1 MKILKARNGIA
12 LTAVLAILLITSL
25 FIPVMFSMGETA
37 LSIAVKGT
45 DRQRVSYF
53 ARTVTE
59 MSVAAFK
66 AFESNEHVRCKY
78 AIYDA
83 NGVCENCGLKR
94 YDPSNPHQKDSAAS
108 DTMIA
113 AYNSMIG
120 QPIPS
125 TNKNTEPQLATGSN
139 KVSVITTD
147 TIIMAKRTHPT
158 EKQQLYYVRYLDEA
172 GNPLGDWNEVSEFR
186 HRELGIALEE
196 FLAANKESGAT
207 PPFELKP
214 DPTDPN
220 DTPDPT
226 DVTDKEDIH
235 YFSCSKNAE
244 GEVILP
250 TEMTNPSD
258 GGGAYEEIGRGY
270 CEITYDNTTVY
281 YKTDAKKSSGT
292 YKKTTTITAE
302 DYAAGIAALADG
314 TETQYSYSKK
324 ENKNVIF
331 KSYVTLNGY
340 TSSRTC
346 ILVLP
351 TYPSEEEW
359 LEFGVAALEDDG
371 VTEKKELIA
380 TGGNQVFVNPD
391 KATSRVPIS
400 YTDPALVGIDNGDGT
415 KKKGYVEQNLL
426 VYSGIGNMVIRPTSY
441 KNAATG
447 ETVLS
452 GENNSKFV
460 LGVQPG
466 LNTTP
471 NNDPTYETIDAVN
484 YDGSEGVSQKNNFVA
499 FSATNAIQVDMP
511 INLLV
516 NPCRANR
523 AGDNKLFGTNANG
536 SLFKVMMF
544 QAPIIQFNDTVDM
557 MVSFYVRQRNAEDR
571 MARRMSSVVLMAP
584 ENTPYSYYHDTHKKI
599 VKAGMVYFAEDCY
612 LWIIEP
618 GDDGSSSSGW
628 GFLAETVYKRD
639 KDFTK
644 MKIANAGDVY
654 YFNSEIEKDG
664 EQVGFSLTAYIIE
677 TKYLVEK
684 ANARSIWDKIA
695 GMAITSGNYE
705 ETYDINDWQ
714 FVGNTNDE
722 SLAVEPPKVDG
733 YYTYWVD

>member
-94 YDPSNPHQKDSAAS
+94 YDPLNPHQKDSAAS

-196 FLAANKESGAT
+196 FLAANKENGAK

-220 DTPDPT
+220 DIPDST

-235 YFSCSKNAE
+235 YFSCSKNDE

-250 TEMTNPSD
+250 TAMTNPSD

-281 YKTDAKKSSGT
+281 YQTDAKKSSGT

-302 DYAAGIAALADG
+302 AYAAGIAALADG

-331 KSYVTLNGY
+331 KSYVTVNGY

-359 LEFGVAALEDDG
+359 LEFGVAALNDDG
-371 VTEKKELIA
+371 TEKEELIA

-400 YTDPALVGIDNGDGT
+400 YTDPALDN
-415 KKKGYVEQNLL
+415 YVKQNLL

-447 ETVLS
+447 EIVKS
-452 GENNSKFV
+452 GENNTKFV

-523 AGDNKLFGTNANG
+523 AGDN
-536 SLFKVMMF
+536 
-544 QAPIIQFNDTVDM
+544 
-557 MVSFYVRQRNAEDR
+557 
-571 MARRMSSVVLMAP
+571 
-584 ENTPYSYYHDTHKKI
+584 
-599 VKAGMVYFAEDCY
+599 
-612 LWIIEP
+612 
-618 GDDGSSSSGW
+618 
-628 GFLAETVYKRD
+628 
-639 KDFTK
+639 
-644 MKIANAGDVY
+644 
-654 YFNSEIEKDG
+654 
-664 EQVGFSLTAYIIE
+664 
-677 TKYLVEK
+677 
-684 ANARSIWDKIA
+684 
-695 GMAITSGNYE
+695 
-705 ETYDINDWQ
+705 
-714 FVGNTNDE
+714 
-722 SLAVEPPKVDG
+722 
-733 YYTYWVD
+733 